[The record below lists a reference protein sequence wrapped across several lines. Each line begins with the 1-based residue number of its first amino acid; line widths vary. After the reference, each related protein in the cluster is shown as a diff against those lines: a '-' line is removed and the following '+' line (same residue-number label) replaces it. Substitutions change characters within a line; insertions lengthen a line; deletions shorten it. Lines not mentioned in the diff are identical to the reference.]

1 MKNQSI
7 KLGSQLRTYRS
18 ARGLTLEQLSQAAG
32 VSIAM
37 LSQIEQGKINPTVA
51 IMLKISDAL
60 DVGVAELIDDS
71 APRNILRL
79 IPANDE
85 HYTFRKDNLCEIR
98 TLSPLNLEKNI
109 EFYRLLLEVKGELN
123 SESHFL
129 GTEEFLYAAKGRF
142 AVTSGGES
150 ASLSRGDSIHYRAD
164 IPHSIQNV
172 GKGQAEA
179 FLIVRYPGNQ
189 P

>member
-1 MKNQSI
+1 MKSQNN
-7 KLGSQLRTYRS
+7 KLGSQLRRYRS

-32 VSIAM
+32 VSSAM
-37 LSQIEQGKINPTVA
+37 LSQIEQEKINPTVA

-60 DVGVAELIDDS
+60 DVGISELIDDS
-71 APRNILRL
+71 AKRNILRL
-79 IPANDE
+79 IPVNDE

-109 EFYRLLLEVKGELN
+109 EFYRLLLEVKGELH

-142 AVTSGGES
+142 TVTSGEES
-150 ASLSRGDSIHYRAD
+150 AGLSKGDSIHYRAD
-164 IPHSIQNV
+164 IPHTIQNV

-189 P
+189 S